1 MRPTGTLARDITSI
15 LLLIA
20 MAGVVVGGGAPS
32 RPAADLSAEST
43 AAGGHDAV
51 SLNGSFA
58 EQAAVEEFD
67 DVQLHIRIAPD
78 RSATWSVKYRYRLAD
93 NETEQA
99 FERTRQSVT
108 NPPGVFIERMRN
120 AAQRAAMRTG
130 REMRVQNG
138 SVSAFRSVPHG
149 RFGVVEYRFTWT
161 GFAATG
167 DDGDVVVGDTLSGY
181 PLAGNE
187 SLIVTWDDQFRV
199 DEVAPEPNAT
209 AESTVRWDGPHD
221 FVVEH
226 PTLVLTTGTG
236 GSALSPLTMV
246 VGGLLTVAVVVVL
259 VYGVGAG
266 GLVAAITARGDG
278 ETEKEEEPP
287 AELLSD
293 EERVLRLV
301 EENGGRMKQQ
311 EVKDALDWSRTKTSN
326 VVNDLQEAD
335 KLEVY
340 RLGRENTLALPG
352 EMDV

>member
-1 MRPTGTLARDITSI
+1 MKPTGTPARAAASV

-20 MAGVVVGGGAPS
+20 VAGVVVGGGTPGRTAVGVSPE
-32 RPAADLSAEST
+32 SAV
-43 AAGGHDAV
+43 AGGHDAV
-51 SLNGSFA
+51 TASGSFT
-58 EQAAVEEFD
+58 ELAAVEEFD
-67 DVQLHIRIAPD
+67 DVQLHVRIAPD
-78 RSATWSVKYRYRLAD
+78 RSATWSVTYRYRLAD
-93 NETEQA
+93 NETERA
-99 FERTRQSVT
+99 FERTRQNVT

-130 REMRVQNG
+130 REMTVQNG

-161 GFAATG
+161 GFAAVG

-187 SLIVTWDDQFRV
+187 SLIFSWDDQFQV
-199 DEVAPEPNAT
+199 DDVAPEPNAT

-226 PTLVLTTGTG
+226 PTLVLTTGAG
-236 GSALSPLTMV
+236 QSVLSPLTMV
-246 VGGLLTVAVVVVL
+246 VGGLLTVAAVVVL
-259 VYGVGAG
+259 VYGLGTG
-266 GLVAAITARGDG
+266 GIVAAITARGDG
-278 ETEKEEEPP
+278 ETEEEEGPP

-311 EVKDALDWSRTKTSN
+311 EVKDSLDWSRTKTSN